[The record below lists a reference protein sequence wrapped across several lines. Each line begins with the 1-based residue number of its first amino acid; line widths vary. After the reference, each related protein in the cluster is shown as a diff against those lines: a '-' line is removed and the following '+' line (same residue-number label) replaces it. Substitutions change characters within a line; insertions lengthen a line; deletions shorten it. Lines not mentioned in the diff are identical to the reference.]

1 VHVYKKEF
9 YFIEVIAMPLQ
20 HRNNG
25 KLHLNHRMI
34 QLLAITNIYLIIV
47 PLELFLKI
55 INHISVQLEGLGEN
69 ISIDGR
75 IRSKDCI
82 CYGDDPRILAAETGK
97 GYGIGMPRIKL
108 EVNETNWK
116 DKDVSS
122 IKNFG
127 EETVICVGCDKT
139 N

>member
-1 VHVYKKEF
+1 
-9 YFIEVIAMPLQ
+9 
-20 HRNNG
+20 
-25 KLHLNHRMI
+25 
-34 QLLAITNIYLIIV
+34 LAITNIYLIIV

-55 INHISVQLEGLGEN
+55 INHISVYLEGLGEN
-69 ISIDGR
+69 IRIDWR

-97 GYGIGMPRIKL
+97 GYGIGMPRIIL
-108 EVNETNWK
+108 EVNEANWE